1 MTWKK
6 RPPQLFKDRKGLV
19 HVCSGH
25 FGANSLMEC
34 EADGIG
40 GLDLNMRG
48 MKEVFDMPVTCLQC
62 IAAT

>member
-1 MTWKK
+1 
-6 RPPQLFKDRKGLV
+6 
-19 HVCSGH
+19 
-25 FGANSLMEC
+25 MEC